1 MQPARWFGVGAKG
14 LDEGAGVR
22 AAGEA
27 LLHVIAWTRGLGGF
41 HNQTLVVLSVA

>member
-22 AAGEA
+22 AAGVA
-27 LLHVIAWTRGLGGF
+27 LLHVIACTHGLRDF
-41 HNQTLVVLSVA
+41 DNQTLVVLSVA